1 MPNRLLGRAS
11 VSFKRFEAVMRYSYS
26 AVILKNKIWAGSKCT
41 FFYKRSHLYFM
52 KLDDFLFG
60 FGGFTITLK

>member
-1 MPNRLLGRAS
+1 
-11 VSFKRFEAVMRYSYS
+11 MRYSYS